1 MSDPI
6 KNIVLFASGS
16 GSNVENIANYFR
28 DNQRVRIAGV
38 LCNKTN
44 AGVIERCRR
53 LKIPLYCFNREAFK
67 EESGLLALLKG
78 LKPDLLVLAGFL
90 WKIPEGFVREYP
102 DQIINIH
109 PALLPKYGGKG
120 MYGSH
125 VHQAVSQAGDTV
137 TGITI
142 HWVNAAYD
150 EGNIIR
156 QERVNIKAGEDPERI
171 AAKVHELEYTFYPEV
186 IAELLFSD
194 GRKE

>member
-28 DNQRVRIAGV
+28 DNERVRISGV

-44 AGVIERCRR
+44 AGVIERCHR
-53 LKIPLYCFNREAFK
+53 LKIPLYCFNREAFN

-78 LKPDLLVLAGFL
+78 LNPDLLVLAGFL

-156 QERVNIKAGEDPERI
+156 QERVNIKAGEDPGRI
-171 AAKVHELEYTFYPEV
+171 AAKVHELEYAFYPEV